1 MKIYPLLLRIW
12 AALLVSALLN
22 LTALSTN
29 YMLLMAANIANL
41 LCYGVLVHALYRMAD
56 ESARLLRAFRTQ
68 FAALVLIALALV
80 CTLLAGDS
88 LTLLNFLSLLTVAG
102 GIASL
107 LGDYFLY
114 WGLDERILPCG
125 YAFPA
130 RRIRWCLYA
139 PVLGSFI
146 GSLFVLTGPLVL
158 TVALQTAGQLVGVWL
173 LWQYM
178 QAVRAREDDPLAY

>member
-41 LCYGVLVHALYRMAD
+41 LCYGVIVHALYRMAD

-68 FAALVLIALALV
+68 FAALVLVALALV

-107 LGDYFLY
+107 LGDYFRY

-173 LWQYM
+173 LWQYI
-178 QAVRAREDDPLAY
+178 D